1 MGEPLGG
8 GGRGIIVVAGKRTTM
23 HGDFEGLS
31 LLHSTSY
38 QASLMSVQPVP
49 SKLVVIGRKPAPS
62 RPLLQDVAPLAASVF
77 LCDDA
82 DDEWDASCCYC
93 WDSWS

>member
-23 HGDFEGLS
+23 HGGFEGLS
-31 LLHSTSY
+31 LLHVTSY

-49 SKLVVIGRKPAPS
+49 SKLVVIGREPVVAPS
-62 RPLLQDVAPLAASVF
+62 RPLLLQDVAPLAASVF
-77 LCDDA
+77 LCDDQ
-82 DDEWDASCCYC
+82 DDERDVSCC
-93 WDSWS
+93 WDS